1 PSPPMQRAGPHANGH
16 AVTARTVT
24 LALALAV
31 LLFGVV
37 TLAALEA
44 NEVVVLRTVDADG
57 RPRETRTWVA
67 DDGGFAW
74 VEAANPE
81 RPFLGQLRTHPE
93 VEMRRGGRGHP
104 GRAERMPNPEGHAHV
119 RALLARRYGWADCW
133 IGMLTDTSHSVA
145 VRLSCG

>member
-1 PSPPMQRAGPHANGH
+1 M
-16 AVTARTVT
+16 TARTVT
-24 LALALAV
+24 LALASA
-31 LLFGVV
+31 LLVFAGV

-57 RPRETRTWVA
+57 RPRDTRTWVA

-74 VEAANPE
+74 IEAANPE
-81 RPFLGQLRTHPE
+81 RPFLGELRTHPE
-93 VEMRRGGRGHP
+93 VEMRRAGSVRRC
-104 GRAERMPNPEGHAHV
+104 RAEPMPNPGGHAHV

-133 IGMLTDTSHSVA
+133 IGMLTDTSRSVA